1 MKTVKKKILVI
12 ALALAMLALPI
23 ASALATK
30 PTTVIT
36 ATLTIGGNPLDYAE
50 ARLLGKS
57 GNWIT
62 TYTDAPFTL
71 TGDIEGTG
79 VYNGK
84 WLMAPSP
91 DTIPP
96 FELKASD
103 GWYTMDVAVDDVSGQ
118 LTIRLP
124 VNGKLIVVDG
134 TGELKNLHGT
144 GTLTMIEGTMGLVYL
159 LTINAHW
166 DP

>member
-1 MKTVKKKILVI
+1 VKTVKRKLLV
-12 ALALAMLALPI
+12 LALAVALLVLPM
-23 ASALATK
+23 SAAVATA

-36 ATLTIGGNPLDYAE
+36 GTLTMLDPMSYGE
-50 ARLLGKS
+50 IRYLGDS
-57 GNWIT
+57 GNQIWT
-62 TYTDAPFTL
+62 FTDAPFVI

-144 GTLTMIEGTMGLVYL
+144 GTLTMIEGTMGLGYL